1 MPIAIKNSIIDISLE
16 ETTKEL
22 AKNFSNYL
30 IGGEV
35 IFLYGEMGVGKTT
48 FVKYLINQFQIKKKL
63 QTTEVTSPTF
73 NLLNEYETDDLII
86 KHYDLF
92 RLKDKSEV
100 KNLDLFDNNQ
110 NTITLIE
117 WPELINKENF
127 NKTIDLIFNYENEL
141 NNRSVKIDGLD
152 WSFNMKLS
160 KDFREIKGDASFR
173 KFYRNTK
180 KNSIIVLANREKIKN
195 LLIYDSINKILIK
208 NNIIAP
214 QLLSQNYKKNYI
226 EIQDLGKKTI
236 YQIFSNYKKK
246 QYPIFK
252 KAINVLNKIQLV
264 KDKKIKNFK
273 NEFYLIKDY
282 KNKILLDEANLF
294 SYWYVPKKLDKKKI
308 NIFKTKFNRE
318 IKLLLS
324 KLHFKN
330 DTFVHRDFHVSN
342 LIVNSKNQIGLID
355 NQDALIG
362 NKAYDL
368 ASLIDDVRYKTSNSL
383 KEKVYNYYL
392 MTNKKI
398 NADKFKNDYDI
409 LSVLR
414 NLKIIGIFMR
424 LAERDKKRKY
434 LKLIPYAWKMIDN
447 RIGKNKDLVNLKL
460 LLETNFPKFIT
471 K

>member
-1 MPIAIKNSIIDISLE
+1 
-16 ETTKEL
+16 
-22 AKNFSNYL
+22 
-30 IGGEV
+30 
-35 IFLYGEMGVGKTT
+35 
-48 FVKYLINQFQIKKKL
+48 
-63 QTTEVTSPTF
+63 
-73 NLLNEYETDDLII
+73 
-86 KHYDLF
+86 
-92 RLKDKSEV
+92 
-100 KNLDLFDNNQ
+100 
-110 NTITLIE
+110 
-117 WPELINKENF
+117 
-127 NKTIDLIFNYENEL
+127 
-141 NNRSVKIDGLD
+141 
-152 WSFNMKLS
+152 MKFS
-160 KDFREIKGDASFR
+160 KDFKEIKGDASFR

-180 KNSIIVLANREKIKN
+180 KNSIIVFANKEKTKN

-236 YQIFSNYKKK
+236 FQIFSNYKKK

-294 SYWYVPKKLDKKKI
+294 SHWYVPKKLDKKKI

-324 KLHFKN
+324 KLYFKN

-460 LLETNFPKFIT
+460 LLETNFPKFI
-471 K
+471 KK